1 MAQKRIPAQLP
12 EWFDQND
19 PGHMRAAQKVVTDK
33 LGDGWDLRAV
43 DVGAGFVLAERHQGV
58 SEVVSR
64 DKNSVRV
71 VVAPGTS
78 PSDGQKF
85 EERMQGMFPGYTLT
99 DFRPF
104 REEATLTKLDPAT
117 LHARDTIATATGIRF
132 PWEIKIRPVAGGG
145 FDVKLPNNRYKPG
158 LHDQKIRDAATT
170 TIGEPGWYVVFDRNK
185 LLAKIRPGELPTFDP
200 MVPYP
205 ISRKAGPRDLW
216 KLPVGVTLADPGVE
230 ASRELLIDME
240 DRPGTLVSGTAGSGK
255 SVSINEII
263 FGTLI
268 RGWDLALITEPN
280 KAVDFDMWKPY
291 VKDHWWGCDSHE
303 QALAV
308 VSMVYEEG
316 KRRGELLRKHGAK
329 KIQNIKAGD
338 RPKPV
343 LLVMDELAA
352 LFHTESL
359 PKGLPKD
366 NEVVVELM
374 ESNAISSMIKSK
386 ATKIPAELR
395 AAGIRVT
402 YSTQMAQANT
412 GVSVPLKTNLANRVL
427 FGSKPTKIE
436 RGHALLNPDIVPEI
450 PDHIR
455 DDDLASKG
463 CGVAE
468 FEGQPAK
475 VFKGYFASDED
486 LLAEVARRGVPTT
499 NKPEPTRAQINRYLP
514 TTDSEFA
521 DDGPPASKINSG
533 GFGQKDGRDIA
544 AGDKLQGA
552 AKAAHE
558 SRLIAAGV
566 DPTMF

>member
-158 LHDQKIRDAATT
+158 LHDQKIRDAATS
-170 TIGEPGWYVVFDRNK
+170 TIGEPGWYVVFDRNR
-185 LLAKIRPGELPTFDP
+185 LLAKIRPGELPTFEA

-205 ISRKAGPRDLW
+205 IPRGKITGPDLW
-216 KLPVGVTLADPGVE
+216 RLPMGVTLADPGHRDSE
-230 ASRELLIDME
+230 PLAIDLY
-240 DRPGTLVSGTAGSGK
+240 DRPGALVSGTAGGGK
-255 SVSINEII
+255 SVTLNNII
-263 FGTLI
+263 YGALV

-280 KAVDFDMWKPY
+280 KAADFEPWRDFVHPNWY
-291 VKDHWWGCDSHE
+291 GCESHDA
-303 QALAV
+303 ALAV
-308 VSMVYEEG
+308 ISMVYEEG
-316 KRRGELLRKHGAK
+316 VRRGKMFK
-329 KIQNIKAGD
+329 KKGVKKLQDLPLAEQS
-338 RPKPV
+338 KPI
-343 LLVMDELAA
+343 LVVADELTA
-352 LFHTESL
+352 LFYLAPL
-359 PKGLPKD
+359 PKGLDKD
-366 NEVVVELM
+366 NPALQEIKD
-374 ESNAISSMIKSK
+374 SNAVSAMFKSK
-386 ATKIPAELR
+386 IEKLPAELR
-395 AAGIRVT
+395 AAGVRTIGA
-402 YSTQMAQANT
+402 TQMAQANT
-412 GVSVPLKTNLANRVL
+412 GVSVPFKTNLANRAL
-427 FGSKPTKIE
+427 MGTKPTKSA
-436 RGHALLNPDIVPEI
+436 RGHALLDADRVPTV
-450 PDHIR
+450 PDHIAN
-455 DDDLASKG
+455 DKEAG
-463 CGVAE
+463 QGVGVAE
-468 FEGQPAK
+468 FDGQTPV
-475 VFKGYFASDED
+475 VFKGYFASESALIAD
-486 LLAEVARRGVPTT
+486 LLRRGVPTT
-499 NKPEPTRAQINRYLP
+499 DTPEPTSAQVDRYSPL
-514 TTDSEFA
+514 SEGDF
-521 DDGPPASKINSG
+521 DDGPPASRLSSG

-544 AGDKLQGA
+544 AGDRLQGA
-552 AKAAHE
+552 ARAAHE